1 VLRGELTFISKGGFN
16 HIQTTFAVNYK
27 KMKRNYIALHIHLIW
42 TTKNREPLL
51 TTKVRYP
58 LLEHIRKNA
67 VIKGIKIRI
76 INGVEDHLHC
86 LVSLRP
92 TQCVADVI
100 KQIKGESSRW
110 LNEQGWL
117 NTHFEWQDG
126 YGAIAVSPQLFG
138 KVNQY
143 IFNQE
148 THHAFNI
155 LEDELRMF
163 EGYSDESDFK

>member
-1 VLRGELTFISKGGFN
+1 
-16 HIQTTFAVNYK
+16 
-27 KMKRNYIALHIHLIW
+27 MKRNYIALHIHLIW

-58 LLEHIRKNA
+58 LLDHIRKNA

-92 TQCVADVI
+92 TQCVADVV
-100 KQIKGESSRW
+100 KQIKGESSHW

-117 NTHFEWQDG
+117 NANFEWQDG

-148 THHAFNI
+148 SHHAFNS
-155 LEDELRMF
+155 LEDELKMF
-163 EGYSDESDFK
+163 EEYSDEDDSW

>member
-1 VLRGELTFISKGGFN
+1 
-16 HIQTTFAVNYK
+16 
-27 KMKRNYIALHIHLIW
+27 MKRNYIALHIHLIW
-42 TTKNREPLL
+42 TTKNREPLFN
-51 TTKVRYP
+51 TKIRY
-58 LLEHIRKNA
+58 LLLDHIRENA

-92 TQCVADVI
+92 TQCVSDVM
-100 KQIKGESSRW
+100 KSIKGESSHW
-110 LNEQGWL
+110 LNEQGLL

-138 KVNQY
+138 KVNKY

-148 THHAFNI
+148 AHHAFNT
-155 LEDELRMF
+155 LEDELKMF
-163 EGYSDESDFK
+163 EKYSDDDSSE

>member
-1 VLRGELTFISKGGFN
+1 MKG
-16 HIQTTFAVNYK
+16 
-27 KMKRNYIALHIHLIW
+27 NYIALHIHLIC
-42 TTKNREPLL
+42 TTKNKEPLL
-51 TTKVRYP
+51 ISKIRYP
-58 LLEHIRKNA
+58 LLEHIRENA
-67 VIKGIKIRI
+67 IIKGIKIRI

-100 KQIKGESSRW
+100 NTIKGESSHW

-126 YGAIAVSPQLFG
+126 YGAIAVSPQFFG

-148 THHAFNI
+148 THHAFNT
-155 LEDELRMF
+155 LDDELKMF
-163 EGYSDESDFK
+163 EEYSDDDSSE